1 MNKFALPRKGDYPVF
16 YETYI
21 SKISNENY
29 SDQIKK
35 QIAELKSLFSSK
47 EAGWDAKPYEVG
59 KWTPKEVLGHMIDT
73 ERIMTFRALCFA
85 RGEEKSLPGFDQDPY
100 VVAGKFNEVSS
111 YLLLQDFEAQRHA
124 LLSFINTLNE
134 GVLDFSGNANGNPIT
149 PRALLW
155 IISGHFIHHFR
166 ILKERY

>member
-1 MNKFALPRKGDYPVF
+1 MNMLSLPKKGDYPAF

-21 SKISNENY
+21 SKIPDENY
-29 SDQIKK
+29 SGQILR
-35 QIAELKSLFSSK
+35 QVNELKEYFMDK
-47 EAGWDAKPYEVG
+47 DPGWDVKPYEEG
-59 KWTPKEVLGHMIDT
+59 KWSPKEVLGHMLDT

-85 RGEEKSLPGFDQDPY
+85 RGEKNSLPGFDQDPY
-100 VVAGKFNEVSS
+100 VISGKFNSVSTD
-111 YLLLQDFEAQRHA
+111 LLLKDFEAQRNA
-124 LLSFINTLNE
+124 LLTFFNTLDE
-134 GVLDFSGNANGNPIT
+134 KVLDQSGNANGKPIT